1 MFQTKLVGV
10 LNMIKMM
17 PFDLIYEEQG
27 KNFQW
32 CLHCWPC
39 NCV

>member
-17 PFDLIYEEQG
+17 PFDLIYDE
-27 KNFQW
+27 
-32 CLHCWPC
+32 
-39 NCV
+39 

>member
-17 PFDLIYEEQG
+17 PFDLIYDEQG
-27 KNFQW
+27 NNFQ
-32 CLHCWPC
+32 
-39 NCV
+39 

>member
-17 PFDLIYEEQG
+17 LFDLIYDEQG
-27 KNFQW
+27 NNFQ
-32 CLHCWPC
+32 
-39 NCV
+39 